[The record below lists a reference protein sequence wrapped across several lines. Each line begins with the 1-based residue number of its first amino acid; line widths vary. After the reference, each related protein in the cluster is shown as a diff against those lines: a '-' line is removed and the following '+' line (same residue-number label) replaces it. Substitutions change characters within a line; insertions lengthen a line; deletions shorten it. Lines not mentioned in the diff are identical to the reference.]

1 MDASSYLVIL
11 VSLLFSAF
19 FSGSEMA
26 FVAANRLKIELDNN
40 AGKLPGKII
49 SNFVKQSDRFIAT
62 MLIGNNIALVIYGM
76 YFADMINPFLETFL
90 TNNAVVMIFQT
101 IFATVIILVT
111 AEFLPK
117 VFFQINPNS
126 ILNYVALPLFIIN
139 LILYVPTAFTLML
152 SQGILKIMGVKSGK
166 TENVFTKTD
175 LMYFVQDVNMRIK
188 ENSDIDHEIKF
199 LQNALDFSKI
209 RVRDCM
215 VPRTEILALDVET
228 DIEVLRAQFVK
239 TGFSKI
245 IVFRDDID
253 HIIGYVHSFDLFKKP
268 NSIKQILL
276 PIPVIP
282 EAMPSKQVM
291 ELFARQSGNVALVVD
306 EFGGTSGLITIEDL
320 IEEIFGDIEDEH
332 DKEDLIE
339 EQIAEHRFLF
349 SARHEVDYLNE
360 QYRLNLPEDEDYGTL
375 GGLILNYLERIP
387 EKGDTLELSEIH
399 MTITITEVSDR
410 RIELV
415 EITINQG

>member
-1 MDASSYLVIL
+1 
-11 VSLLFSAF
+11 
-19 FSGSEMA
+19 MA

-76 YFADMINPFLETFL
+76 YFADLINPFLETFL
-90 TNNAVVMIFQT
+90 TNNAVVMISQT
-101 IFATVIILVT
+101 ILATVIILVT

-126 ILNYVALPLFIIN
+126 ILTYVALPLFIIN

-268 NSIKQILL
+268 TSIKQILL

-339 EQIAEHRFLF
+339 EQIDEHRFLF

-360 QYRLNLPEDEDYGTL
+360 QYRLNLPEDEDYDTL

-415 EITINQG
+415 EITKNEG